1 MIKPYKTMETA
12 SESPT
17 SRSLFTE
24 QQKRNTNFEKLSE
37 SSLSCAK
44 ENNNNNPY
52 ICRTVEEKLGRERE
66 RS

>member
-1 MIKPYKTMETA
+1 META

-37 SSLSCAK
+37 SSVSSAK
-44 ENNNNNPY
+44 EKNNNYQY